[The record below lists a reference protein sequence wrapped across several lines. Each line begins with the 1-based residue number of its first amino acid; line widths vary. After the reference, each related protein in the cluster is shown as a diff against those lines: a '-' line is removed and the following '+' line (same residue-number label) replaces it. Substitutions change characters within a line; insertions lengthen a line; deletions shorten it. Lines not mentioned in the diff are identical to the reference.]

1 MPSNPIRNKLT
12 AHGAVGYGKIDQ
24 YEADLYKI
32 YIRARNRIES
42 ELSTFL
48 QRKGASFTGPRLVSL
63 MNELN
68 DMFPEF
74 EEEYRDTYQEA
85 LSYMAKQNYAT
96 ALHDMGLKEN
106 VVGSMDKSLF
116 ENMRDDAFEHI
127 AGATRNMQKEVV
139 SNLRRMSSQVMREAT
154 LTGATRAEVSRRLAA
169 ETLYGRDSIYQQGP
183 TGPKPGSF
191 AFVDVRGRKW
201 KNNDYFEMLG
211 RTLLHNNARECYLS
225 GCAKSGS
232 DIVTVS
238 ISGDPCDKCIPWE
251 NVLLSISGK
260 TPGLPT
266 VQHAIDTGLCHPRC
280 RHRFVAVP
288 EVIAQE
294 YYDKQGKPVEGINS
308 EGGEPVEPVK
318 PYEIKNPEPTKREVE
333 FTPAKTMEDAM
344 QFTRD
349 NIANAP
355 MLGKNFDNLEAL
367 NTVNE
372 LVYQNLQEF
381 GFKRFEVMKLSRGNN
396 CASVRGTT
404 EFSFNPKS
412 FSNPG
417 EVFEKSVTQWIDAGE
432 TRYIAINSEKETLN
446 HMVDH
451 EFGHLIFNRDG
462 TSELAE
468 ILEDIFNSACNNG
481 DIKLISQYAKKDQD
495 EFFAEV
501 FAMHRRGDTLPPY
514 IADFIKKVLS

>member
-74 EEEYRDTYQEA
+74 EEEYRNTYQEA

-116 ENMRDDAFEHI
+116 ENMRDDAFTHI
-127 AGATRNMQKEVV
+127 AGATQNMQKEIV
-139 SNLRRMSSQVMREAT
+139 SNLRRISSQVMREAT

-266 VQHAIDTGLCHPRC
+266 VQQAIDAGLCHPRC

-294 YYDKQGKPVEGINS
+294 YYDKHGKPVEGINS
-308 EGGEPVEPVK
+308 EGGEPVEPTK

-333 FTPAKTMEDAM
+333 FTPAKTMEEAL

-355 MLGKNFDNLEAL
+355 MLGKNFDDLDAL

-381 GFKRFEVMKLSRGNN
+381 GFKRFEVMKLTKGNI

-432 TRYIAINSEKETLN
+432 TRYLAIKNEDDTLR

-451 EFGHLIFNRDG
+451 EFGHLIFIRDK
-462 TSELAE
+462 SLELTE
-468 ILEDIFNSACNNG
+468 KLDGIFKYAKKSG
-481 DIKLISQYAKKDQD
+481 DIKEISRYAMRDRD
-495 EFFAEV
+495 EFFAET
-501 FAMHRRGDTLPPY
+501 FAMYRRGDTLPSY
-514 IADFIKKVLS
+514 ITDFIKKVLS

>member
-12 AHGAVGYGKIDQ
+12 DHGAVGYGKIDK

-63 MNELN
+63 MDELN

-74 EEEYRDTYQEA
+74 EEEYRNTYQEA

-116 ENMRDDAFEHI
+116 ENMRDDAFTHI
-127 AGATRNMQKEVV
+127 AGATQNMQKEVV
-139 SNLRRMSSQVMREAT
+139 SNLRRMSAQVMREAT

-238 ISGDPCDKCIPWE
+238 ISGDPCDKCLKWE

-260 TPGLPT
+260 TPGLRT
-266 VQHAIDTGLCHPRC
+266 VQQAIDAGLCHPRC

-288 EVIAQE
+288 EAIAQE
-294 YYDKQGKPVEGINS
+294 YYDKHGKPVEGINS
-308 EGGEPVEPVK
+308 EGGEPVAQAK
-318 PYEIKNPEPTKREVE
+318 PYEIKNPEPTKRKVE
-333 FTPAKTMEDAM
+333 FTPAKTFDEAVK
-344 QFTRD
+344 FSKT
-349 NIANAP
+349 NIA
-355 MLGKNFDNLEAL
+355 DNLLFTGNFKNLEVL
-367 NTVNE
+367 NRINE
-372 LVYQNLQEF
+372 LIYNNMQDF
-381 GFKRFEVMKLSRGNN
+381 GFNRFAMLKTFSGDNVAGII
-396 CASVRGTT
+396 GTKI
-404 EFSFNPKS
+404 FCFNPKHLQNGKNL
-412 FSNPG
+412 F
-417 EVFEKSVTQWIDAGE
+417 KSQVADFIKNGRQ
-432 TRYIAINSEKETLN
+432 RYFALSDEENIYKHVI
-446 HMVDH
+446 DH
-451 EFGHLIFNRDG
+451 EFGHLIFNRARNLELEKKLSNVFS
-462 TSELAE
+462 TS
-468 ILEDIFNSACNNG
+468 IKNG
-481 DIKLISQYAKKDQD
+481 DMKNISQYASIKET

-501 FAMHRRGDTLPPY
+501 FAMNKRGDKLPAY
-514 IADFIKKVLS
+514 ISDFINEVLK